1 MPLIYHKSLT
11 YLIEQTV
18 PLVSFTT
25 MRQSVY
31 KNITDAIVLNITVKY
46 IDDLLS
52 ANKSNFTN

>member
-1 MPLIYHKSLT
+1 M
-11 YLIEQTV
+11 EQTV
-18 PLVSFTT
+18 LLVSFTT

>member
-1 MPLIYHKSLT
+1 M
-11 YLIEQTV
+11 EQTV

-31 KNITDAIVLNITVKY
+31 KSITDAIALNITVRY